1 MAEVA
6 QEAVWATSF
15 DFDPDFKAFY
25 VENVVA
31 FTGETLYALVSF
43 EILEADV
50 ATTVTHVTITLKEDD
65 CLNFAEV
72 LIVVLPNLLQGLWHL
87 SVLSDD
93 VLLVLNVV
101 DDPTLHQ
108 EYPILV

>member
-6 QEAVWATSF
+6 QEAVWATCF

-31 FTGETLYALVSF
+31 FTGETLYALVGF
-43 EILEADV
+43 EILKTDV
-50 ATTVTHVTITLKEDD
+50 ATTEAHVAIPLKEDD
-65 CLNFAEV
+65 RLNFAEV
-72 LIVVLPNLLQGLWHL
+72 LIVVLPNLLQGLRHL
-87 SVLSDD
+87 SILSDD

-101 DDPTLHQ
+101 NDPTLHQ
-108 EYPILV
+108 EDPILV